1 MKSSKNKK
9 TIKNNKNNDNANANA
24 NANANDN
31 VKKSIFNTMH
41 EYVQVLNNNKFFTG
55 ILILVLNLGSKFITI
70 KFSPSQEVYLKNKI
84 GRQLLIFAIAFI
96 GTKDIYIS
104 IFLTA
109 AFVILADYL
118 FNEDSKYC
126 ILPESFKELKK
137 ELDANNDGVITPDE
151 IEKAIKTLQKHK
163 KHHIENV
170 QKKAYKKFKDTST

>member
-9 TIKNNKNNDNANANA
+9 VMKNNDNNYNK
-24 NANANDN
+24 NI
-31 VKKSIFNTMH
+31 KKGIFDTVH

-151 IEKAIKTLQKHK
+151 IEKAIKTLQKHN
-163 KHHIENV
+163 KHIAKHS
-170 QKKAYKKFKDTST
+170 KT